1 MGCRDN
7 PMLENL
13 EAMRSEDLKA
23 IFCVAFNKQ
32 AAMNKALAH
41 AYDCGDVQTVERMD
55 KAEQELY
62 KDLDRLVMELR
73 TRGEPWWSVED
84 EETWA
89 AWKGSTS
96 KTLV

>member
-1 MGCRDN
+1 
-7 PMLENL
+7 MLEDL
-13 EAMRSEDLKA
+13 DAMRSEDLRA
-23 IFCVAFNKQ
+23 FFCLVINKQ
-32 AAMNKALAH
+32 AAMNRELAH
-41 AYDCGDVQTVERMD
+41 AFDCGDVQTVERMD
-55 KAEQELY
+55 AAEQELH

-84 EETWA
+84 EEAWT